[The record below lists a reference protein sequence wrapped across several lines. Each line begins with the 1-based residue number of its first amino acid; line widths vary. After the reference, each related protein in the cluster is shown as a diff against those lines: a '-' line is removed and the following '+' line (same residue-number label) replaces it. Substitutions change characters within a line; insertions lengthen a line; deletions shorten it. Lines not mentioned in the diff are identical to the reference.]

1 MSNPLL
7 HASMMSRRILTSLP
21 PCTCRHLSTK
31 PLPSRSSSSSSSAA
45 ARISISRH
53 HDASV
58 AFQSWRH
65 AHARFASSSP
75 QRSVA
80 SSSSSARFTSSR
92 DAYYAQRNRSLLLYT
107 AAVLVLGVGVTYASV
122 PLYRLFCS
130 ATGFG
135 ENPFNAH

>member
-31 PLPSRSSSSSSSAA
+31 PLPSGSSSS
-45 ARISISRH
+45 RISISQH
-53 HDASV
+53 VDGPV
-58 AFQSWRH
+58 AFQSWRY